1 MVPASNLSTVAAIQ
15 GCGNNPFLRVTRQ
28 YVRDH
33 RLDICVFVEPQI
45 SRCRADRVIASL
57 GFPNSYRVE
66 AIGFV
71 GGIWLC
77 WFDHIHIDILSCHFQ
92 YIHCSVVTDQISC
105 LATFVYASPRFN
117 LRSTCCSL
125 LSSIATTIS
134 EPWIVFGDFNATL
147 STEDRNGCAQ
157 SSLPEPGFQ
166 NMVFDS
172 GLSDLD
178 YVGPDF
184 TWYRGNCS
192 VRLDRYFG
200 NASWFE
206 RYPDSCLHHL
216 LRMKSD
222 HRPILLSFS
231 GSSHHL
237 HNKPF
242 RYLSAWALHHDFDRL
257 VHDNWDSSLPIT
269 DAIQSFTIAAQAWN
283 RDIFEW

>member
-1 MVPASNLSTVAAIQ
+1 M
-15 GCGNNPFLRVTRQ
+15 
-28 YVRDH
+28 
-33 RLDICVFVEPQI
+33 EPYF
-45 SRCRADRVIASL
+45 CN
-57 GFPNSYRVE
+57 FYKVE
-66 AIGFV
+66 AIGFA

-92 YIHCSVVTDQISC
+92 YIHCRVVTDQISC

-117 LRSTCCSL
+117 LRSTCWSL

-134 EPWIVFGDFNATL
+134 EPWIVIGDFNATL

-192 VRLDRYFG
+192 VRLDRCFG

-283 RDIFEW
+283 RDIFDISFLNAKLTNNEIKDALFQWRYVGPFS